1 MVCAWRRG
9 RTEKGWRWKHTGVK
23 RSEEAV
29 AVTARVPA
37 PACGHPRFNANPATD
52 VRAIQLANT
61 SGCFA
66 QRGPGEMQTRS
77 MRLWLPP
84 ATRRYPH
91 HPEPVE
97 AVESW

>member
-1 MVCAWRRG
+1 MCGEEGENGEGMEMEA
-9 RTEKGWRWKHTGVK
+9 HGVK

-29 AVTARVPA
+29 AGTARVPA

-52 VRAIQLANT
+52 VRAFQLANT

-66 QRGPGEMQTRS
+66 QSGPGEMQTRS

-91 HPEPVE
+91 PPEPVE